1 MKKNMHTPND
11 FRQYLFQFLY
21 GDGLE
26 IDQNLNA
33 EERKSFV
40 RKKIKKI
47 WTYAGLLFLIF
58 VLESI
63 VEFRDTI
70 PQDNAFLMIIL
81 PFLAFLFLTLG
92 LLDSLKLWIRN
103 RRIDRMQKSSTQT
116 AMDSTN
122 NVQAT
127 ELEQSESKRLKP
139 EPPEKERQETINK
152 PETINK
158 TDNTDPASEKMNND
172 HFSQSFFRQ
181 LDKIREQEPLIGAK
195 MGAENIWNLLM
206 SAFKEPDGRIN
217 AKAVLLWTSGLAGY
231 ACQASAWEKARLDGK
246 KPELFSVQ
254 TKNGKNFY
262 MGEGINS
269 PLLSGQNSVWNLAA
283 GIYQKLEPSR
293 PLPDIKDLVQKSAA
307 VIGNEDYKVWNEIDP
322 YQMVKEYGQCWK
334 LIEDIVTSCCK
345 SPDEWSLLFGL
356 VLQKALQMTVKVTPP
371 GQNCLE
377 MAMEN
382 ALFTSKMDIIEEL
395 RK

>member
-1 MKKNMHTPND
+1 MG
-11 FRQYLFQFLY
+11 LF
-21 GDGLE
+21 
-26 IDQNLNA
+26 
-33 EERKSFV
+33 
-40 RKKIKKI
+40 
-47 WTYAGLLFLIF
+47 FLIF
-58 VLESI
+58 ALYTVVQS
-63 VEFRDTI
+63 RDTI
-70 PQDNAFLMIIL
+70 VQDSTFLMIIL
-81 PFLAFLFLTLG
+81 PFGAFLFFMLG

-103 RRIDRMQKSSTQT
+103 RRIDMMQKSSIKT
-116 AMDSTN
+116 ATNSTN
-122 NVQAT
+122 NVQVT
-127 ELEQSESKRLKP
+127 EWEQPESKRLKP
-139 EPPEKERQETINK
+139 EPPKKER

-158 TDNTDPASEKMNND
+158 AENSNPANENMNDD

-181 LDKIREQEPLIGAK
+181 LEEIREQEPLIGAK

-206 SAFKEPDGRIN
+206 SAFKEPDGRMN

-246 KPELFSVQ
+246 NPELFSVQ
-254 TKNGKNFY
+254 TKDGKNFY
-262 MGEGINS
+262 MGEGINR

-293 PLPDIKDLVQKSAA
+293 PLPDIKDLVQKSVA

-322 YQMVKEYGQCWK
+322 YQMVKEYGQFWK

-356 VLQKALQMTVKVTPP
+356 VLQKALQMTVKVTLP